1 MIFAGL
7 GYGIFSSLDQ
17 ALNIDVLPNMKTAA
31 KDLGILNIANNGGQ
45 VIGPVLSS
53 VIIATLGYDYV
64 FHLGCGL
71 ALAGAILLALIKKV
85 H

>member
-1 MIFAGL
+1 MR
-7 GYGIFSSLDQ
+7 
-17 ALNIDVLPNMKTAA
+17 LNIDVLPNMKTAA

-45 VIGPVLSS
+45 VIGPVLSGI
-53 VIIATLGYDYV
+53 IIATAGYDYV

-71 ALAGAILLALIKKV
+71 ALMGAILLACIKKV